1 MFAHLLLLFTFCHFP
16 FSNFLL
22 LLYIPTGWT
31 SGQILCQRR
40 RRISKWNMQNSC
52 QVRLC
57 ACVYAC
63 VCMTIFRGKLLF
75 GKCLFNHFGRL
86 QQKTLTTCVHMTV
99 ISWMLVMRRGSK
111 STKEVFFFILF
122 SKSSFLTAF
131 KEIDCNHSLK
141 RLVRWRIKLCII
153 DTHARLY
160 QDIIVNTY
168 NSFLHKMGSLLQCKC
183 KSVEKS

>member
-16 FSNFLL
+16 FSSFLF

-111 STKEVFFFILF
+111 STKEVFFLILF

-131 KEIDCNHSLK
+131 KEIYWIIASKDWCRMTNKALHNRQLCSALSRYHSE
-141 RLVRWRIKLCII
+141 
-153 DTHARLY
+153 
-160 QDIIVNTY
+160 QN
-168 NSFLHKMGSLLQCKC
+168 
-183 KSVEKS
+183 